1 MTQNLN
7 KRTLVLLLF
16 LSTFVAAHGQNK
28 SIVIK
33 DSTESVYIDAP
44 ELKNL
49 DFDQSTGGLQVAPGL
64 ETYYVIRS
72 NREHPELADGT
83 GWTYQHHSDIAVWQG
98 RLYVGWNS
106 CEIDEDT
113 WPSRELLSSSVNGKD
128 WTKPIEMF
136 PQGVSTPLRMYFYLA
151 PNGRML
157 IIAGFRENHERTKE
171 RDKNSLVVRELLSN
185 HTLGNVF
192 TLKSPPEFSSKHPL
206 IFEKSPDKGFI
217 EACKHLLTDNIFLQ
231 QQDYGNMVELAKR
244 MKWNNPENWVGDD
257 ELKKDA
263 DDFGKAMC
271 FFVRKDGAMV
281 GIGKKGWVTISND
294 NGTTWSQPTRPES
307 FITGNGKVWG
317 QTTSDGRYALIYN
330 PDLKR
335 RWPLVMLTS
344 DDGITFQDPLVLNNR
359 DLPQRRYDGAHKD
372 PGLSYQRGLSKW
384 NNDGSFKDN
393 ALWLVYSLNK
403 EDICVIRVP
412 IVKTNP

>member
-1 MTQNLN
+1 MKQNFN
-7 KRTLVLLLF
+7 KQNFVLLFLLF
-16 LSTFVAAHGQNK
+16 LSTFVVVQGQNK
-28 SIVIK
+28 SNVIK
-33 DSTESVYIDAP
+33 DPIETICIKAP
-44 ELKNL
+44 QLKNI
-49 DFDQSTGGLQVAPGL
+49 DFDRSTGGLKVAPGL

-171 RDKNSLVVRELLSN
+171 RNKNSLVVRELFSD
-185 HTLGNVF
+185 HTLGKIF
-192 TLKSPPEFSSKHPL
+192 TLKSASELSSKYPL

-217 EACKHLLTDNIFLQ
+217 EACRFLLSDNIFLQ

-244 MKWNNPENWVGDD
+244 MKWNNPENN
-257 ELKKDA
+257 
-263 DDFGKAMC
+263 M
-271 FFVRKDGAMV
+271 
-281 GIGKKGWVTISND
+281 
-294 NGTTWSQPTRPES
+294 
-307 FITGNGKVWG
+307 
-317 QTTSDGRYALIYN
+317 
-330 PDLKR
+330 
-335 RWPLVMLTS
+335 
-344 DDGITFQDPLVLNNR
+344 
-359 DLPQRRYDGAHKD
+359 H
-372 PGLSYQRGLSKW
+372 
-384 NNDGSFKDN
+384 
-393 ALWLVYSLNK
+393 
-403 EDICVIRVP
+403 IRVGY
-412 IVKTNP
+412 

>member
-1 MTQNLN
+1 ML
-7 KRTLVLLLF
+7 LVK
-16 LSTFVAAHGQNK
+16 FVSVQGQDK
-28 SIVIK
+28 LRIIK
-33 DSTESVYIDAP
+33 DQEEPISITAP

-49 DFDQSTGGLQVAPGL
+49 DFDLSTGGLKVAPRL
-64 ETYYVIRS
+64 ETYYVIQS
-72 NREHPELADGT
+72 NREHPKLADEK
-83 GWTYQHHSDIAVWQG
+83 GWTYQHHSDIAAWHG

-113 WPSRELLSSSVNGKD
+113 WPSRELISSSVNGED

-157 IIAGFRENHERTKE
+157 IIAGLRENHEKTKE
-171 RDKNSLVVRELLSN
+171 RDKKALIVRELHSN
-185 HTLGNVF
+185 HTLGDVF
-192 TLKSPPEFSSKHPL
+192 TLKSASTTNSKIPL
-206 IFEKSPDKGFI
+206 TFEKSPDIGFI
-217 EACKHLLTDNIFLQ
+217 EACRHLLSDNVFLQ
-231 QQDYGNMVELAKR
+231 QQDYGNMVDSAER

-263 DDFGKAMC
+263 DDFGKGMS
-271 FFVRKDGAMV
+271 FFVRKDGALV
-281 GIGKKGWVTISND
+281 GLGKKRWVTISYD
-294 NGTTWSQPTRPES
+294 NGITWSQPTRPES
-307 FITGNGKVWG
+307 LITGNGKVWG
-317 QTTSDGRYALIYN
+317 QRTSDGRYALIYN

-344 DDGITFQDPLVLNNR
+344 VDGITFQDPLVLNR
-359 DLPQRRYDGAHKD
+359 DLPQKRYEGLHKD
-372 PGLSYQRGLSKW
+372 PGLSYHRGLSKW

-412 IVKTNP
+412 IIKTNN